1 MSPEL
6 VAYRFA
12 PAVAEVVSGNR
23 RSISFYSHLNV
34 GSHKVHEGL
43 RDTDTAQSSRELEQL
58 GSACGLSK
66 DDGLSLPCEVAVP
79 VVPEEGPFLLPASR
93 ERRQAE
99 APGSQ
104 QHQQQQQQQQARLL
118 RACWQMKKGGRLRKQ
133 EQQHQELNKGEDI
146 LPAAPDILPPS
157 VAATATRPPVSGT
170 HGHHT
175 STVPSSSHGLPSLPL
190 TFTFTFTFTL
200 PPLFLLRG
208 LPLHEGTAQL
218 RTPSSV
224 HGRRPE
230 AQTSIGPKGDSN
242 SRSIPYAIMPTVPP
256 ATAASRD
263 PFPPPNL
270 RDDLLPVSSTLVYL
284 TQ

>member
-104 QHQQQQQQQQARLL
+104 QQQQQQQQQQRLL
-118 RACWQMKKGGRLRKQ
+118 RACWQMKKGGRL
-133 EQQHQELNKGEDI
+133 
-146 LPAAPDILPPS
+146 
-157 VAATATRPPVSGT
+157 
-170 HGHHT
+170 GHHT

-190 TFTFTFTFTL
+190 TFTFTFTL

-284 TQ
+284 TR